1 VTQDSNIQ
9 DGNTQDRST
18 LDAFGLRPMS
28 ARSVV
33 ASVLLG
39 SHPPELP
46 VAALVHLCSRF
57 GIAEGTTRVA
67 LSRMVAAGELA
78 AVEPGGG
85 DTPSRYPAYR
95 LVGEALLGRQ
105 RAQDEARH
113 PPREPWDGTW
123 RLAVVVSGSRSAGE
137 RAELRRAFGE
147 ARFAEWRE
155 GVWLR
160 PANLPVPDD
169 ARLKEGPC
177 RWLAVHPEDNP
188 LALAG
193 ELWDLNGWK
202 DRGRQLVRVA
212 GVEPSSMEG
221 EGAATVFAAAAAV
234 LRHLRTDPL
243 LPVELLPSDWPAE
256 DLRASYAAH
265 VDAIVRLVDG
275 LTLS

>member
-1 VTQDSNIQ
+1 
-9 DGNTQDRST
+9 
-18 LDAFGLRPMS
+18 MS

-46 VAALVHLCSRF
+46 VAALVQLCSRF

-78 AVEPGGG
+78 AVPGERGGPGGPG
-85 DTPSRYPAYR
+85 ERGGPGGPGERGGPGSMAGYR
-95 LVGEALLGRQ
+95 LVGQALLSRQ

-113 PPREPWDGTW
+113 PPQEPWDGTW

-160 PANLPVPDD
+160 PANLPAPSDPRLTSGP
-169 ARLKEGPC
+169 AR
-177 RWLAVHPEDNP
+177 W
-188 LALAG
+188 ALARPDTDAIELAH
-193 ELWDLNGWK
+193 ELWDLTGWAEH
-202 DRGRQLVRVA
+202 GRRLLAVA
-212 GVEPSSMEG
+212 GDQPPELTG
-221 EGAATVFAAAAAV
+221 DQAAAVFAEAAAV

-243 LPVELLPSDWPAE
+243 LPFELLARDWPA
-256 DLRASYAAH
+256 DGLRASYTSH
-265 VDAIVRLVDG
+265 LEAIQGLVRQ
-275 LTLS
+275 LSRT

>member
-1 VTQDSNIQ
+1 
-9 DGNTQDRST
+9 
-18 LDAFGLRPMS
+18 MS

-39 SHPPELP
+39 SHPPELS

-67 LSRMVAAGELA
+67 MSRMVAAGELA
-78 AVEPGGG
+78 AVDPANGGTSG
-85 DTPSRYPAYR
+85 RTPAYR

-105 RAQDEARH
+105 RAQDEARF

-123 RLAVVVSGSRSAGE
+123 RQAVVVSGSRSAGE
-137 RAELRRAFGE
+137 RAELRRAFVE

-160 PANLPVPDD
+160 PANLPTPDD
-169 ARLKEGPC
+169 PRLKTGPC
-177 RWLAVHPEDNP
+177 RWLTVRPEDDA
-188 LALAG
+188 LGLAG
-193 ELWDLNGWK
+193 ELWDINGWK
-202 DRGRQLVRVA
+202 DRGHQLLRVA
-212 GVEPSSMEG
+212 GVEPADMEG
-221 EGAATVFAAAAAV
+221 EAAATVFAAAAAV

-243 LPVELLPSDWPAE
+243 LPPRLLPADWPAG
-256 DLRASYAAH
+256 DLRASYSAH
-265 VDAIVRLVDG
+265 VDAIVRLVEG

>member
-1 VTQDSNIQ
+1 VKQDSNA
-9 DGNTQDRST
+9 
-18 LDAFGLRPMS
+18 LAALGLRPMS

-46 VAALVHLCSRF
+46 VAALVQLCGRF

-78 AVEPGGG
+78 AVPGEGMAG
-85 DTPSRYPAYR
+85 YR
-95 LVGEALLGRQ
+95 LVGEALLSRQ

-113 PPREPWDGTW
+113 PPQEPWDGTW

-137 RAELRRAFGE
+137 RAELRRAFAE

-160 PANLPVPDD
+160 PANLPEPADGGLVG
-169 ARLKEGPC
+169 GPC
-177 RWLAVHPEDNP
+177 RWLAARPAGDPV
-188 LALAG
+188 ALGG
-193 ELWDLNGWK
+193 ELWDLTGWAEH
-202 DRGRQLVRVA
+202 GRRLLAVA
-212 GVEPSSMEG
+212 GDRPPEITGDE
-221 EGAATVFAAAAAV
+221 AAAVFAEAAAV

-243 LPVELLPSDWPAE
+243 LPPELLPKDWPA
-256 DLRASYAAH
+256 DGLRASYTSH
-265 VDAIVRLVDG
+265 LEAIQGLVRQ
-275 LTLS
+275 LSRT